1 MTHVSDITLY
11 VAPPSTA
18 EIGPAYVRLVLGVAQ
33 RVPGLLH
40 TYLGPTEWLNAVS
53 AESPSLA
60 TLRHHAV
67 AVATATQKSDL
78 PRNRRERIL
87 RNVRALLWLIRA
99 QENER
104 LIFSEQVRML
114 LDLKPEG
121 VDEAF
126 FQTAHDTLS
135 AALPGAGPPRPACP
149 VPGRCTWGGAGTL
162 ARVAARPGLPALG
175 TQAQVRQRAGKPGRA
190 GGTETG
196 PGLAE
201 RWADWQ
207 ATYSL
212 PATTALPLL
221 AEALDTLRAWPG
233 AAKPLTEGD
242 IKLVETGGNGSLS
255 YQQGELHVPREA
267 TLRVDRLYHL
277 AARWGYG
284 GAHSVYTAMARR
296 YANGEGDV
304 ECAVI
309 LNLGPDQVI
318 AQGLPLA
325 LLSEL
330 DLYSTAIPAMLRA
343 AGLPDI
349 ASQQLQAI
357 HVVEDALQWGLAN
370 AALLL
375 HGEGLRPRAMRHR
388 LMANALLPL
397 EATNRILEGLADPV
411 RAVHVFAPLIGGP
424 LVKAWLAQEEHSVS
438 TLLFDPPVP
447 STLVFEVR
455 FAD

>member
-18 EIGPAYVRLVLGVAQ
+18 EIGLAYVRLVLGVAQ

-53 AESPSLA
+53 AEAPSLA
-60 TLRHHAV
+60 MLRHHAV

-78 PRNRRERIL
+78 PRNRRDRIL

-135 AALPGAGPPRPACP
+135 AALPGSGPPCPA
-149 VPGRCTWGGAGTL
+149 CTWGGAGTL
-162 ARVAARPGLPALG
+162 ARVAARPGL
-175 TQAQVRQRAGKPGRA
+175 RQRAGKPGRA
-190 GGTETG
+190 GGTERG
-196 PGLAE
+196 SGLAE
-201 RWADWQ
+201 RWVDWQ
-207 ATYSL
+207 ARYSL
-212 PATTALPLL
+212 PATTVLPLL
-221 AEALDTLRAWPG
+221 AEALNTLRAWPG

-284 GAHSVYTAMARR
+284 GAHSVHTAMARR

-325 LLSEL
+325 LLSDL

-349 ASQQLQAI
+349 ASQHLQAI

-388 LMANALLPL
+388 MMANALLPL
-397 EATNRILEGLADPV
+397 ETTNRILEGLADPV
-411 RAVHVFAPLIGGP
+411 HAVHVFAPLIGGP
-424 LVKAWLAQEEHSVS
+424 LVKAWLAQEDHSVS